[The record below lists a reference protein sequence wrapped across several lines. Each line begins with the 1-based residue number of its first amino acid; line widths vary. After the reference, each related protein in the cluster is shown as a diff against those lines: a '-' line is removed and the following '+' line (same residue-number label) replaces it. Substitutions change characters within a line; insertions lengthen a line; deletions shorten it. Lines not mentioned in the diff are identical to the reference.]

1 MDSISPI
8 DGRYS
13 NKTQELQSYF
23 SEKTLFSHRINI
35 EIKYFHS
42 FLKTIF
48 NIDISHFLN
57 KYELTDTDYY
67 IIKNIE
73 KTLNHD
79 VKSVEYFLKN
89 KLELYPDLL
98 KYKEFIHFGL
108 TSEDINS
115 TSYMSMIKNCIEDII
130 NPILLN
136 IINTLKTLC
145 DNLCIMTS
153 YTHGQPASITTIDKE
168 LYVFIYRLEKIMK
181 IQNNYSAKMGGS
193 SGNLTVHNIC
203 YSEVDWNE
211 FFNNFMKTKLNLH
224 RNIYT
229 TQIDNYDDLS
239 AIFFKYLSINN
250 VLIDLVQDIWLYI
263 SKNFIKLKCINN
275 EVGSSA
281 MPQKINPINFE
292 NAEANL
298 MLANNLFYFFIDKI
312 TKSRLQRDLTGS
324 SIYRNFG
331 TAFSYCLISYK
342 SLLDGLN
349 RIDINKS
356 VIQNDFE
363 NNIII
368 LSEIIAGLLKK
379 EGKDGYQ
386 LLKDFTRGKNINKSE
401 LKEFILNNLNKTHST
416 YLIDKFFNN

>member
-1 MDSISPI
+1 MNNISSI
-8 DGRYS
+8 DGRYE
-13 NKTQELQSYF
+13 NKTTELKNYF
-23 SEKTLFSHRINI
+23 SEKTLFSYRINI
-35 EIKYFHS
+35 ELKYFYTIIN
-42 FLKTIF
+42 TIF
-48 NIDISHFLN
+48 NIDLSHFLN
-57 KYELTDTDYY
+57 TYEFTDNDYKT
-67 IIKNIE
+67 IKNIE

-79 VKSVEYFLKN
+79 VKAIEYFLKQ

-115 TSYMSMIKNCIEDII
+115 CSYMCMIKNCIEDII
-130 NPILLN
+130 NPIIIT
-136 IINTLKTLC
+136 IINTLKSICMNFDFT
-145 DNLCIMTS
+145 MTS
-153 YTHGQPASITTIDKE
+153 YTHGQPASITTLDKE
-168 LYVFIYRLEKIMK
+168 FKVFIYRLEKIMNIK
-181 IQNNYSAKMGGS
+181 NNYSSKMGGS
-193 SGNLTVHNIC
+193 SGNLTVHKIC
-203 YSEVDWNE
+203 YPDIKWDD
-211 FFNNFMKTKLNLH
+211 FFNNFMETELNLK
-224 RNIYT
+224 RNLYT

-331 TAFSYCLISYK
+331 SAFSYCLISYK
-342 SLLDGLN
+342 SLLEGLS

-356 VIQNDFE
+356 VIKEDFSH
-363 NNIII
+363 NIII

-379 EGKDGYQ
+379 KGLDGYEI
-386 LLKDFTRGKNINKSE
+386 LKDFTRGKSINKSI
-401 LKEFILNNLNKTHST
+401 LKQFILDNLNENDINFLLNT
-416 YLIDKFFNN
+416 YF

>member
-1 MDSISPI
+1 MDNISPI
-8 DGRYS
+8 DGRYE
-13 NKTQELQSYF
+13 NKTTELKNYF
-23 SEKTLFSHRINI
+23 SEKTLFSYRINI
-35 EIKYFHS
+35 ELKYFYTIIN
-42 FLKTIF
+42 TIF
-48 NIDISHFLN
+48 NIDLSYFLN
-57 KYELTDTDYY
+57 TYEFTDNDYKT
-67 IIKNIE
+67 IKNIE

-79 VKSVEYFLKN
+79 VKAIEYFLKK

-115 TSYMSMIKNCIEDII
+115 CSYMCMIKNCIEDII
-130 NPILLN
+130 NPIIVT
-136 IINTLKTLC
+136 IINTLKTIC
-145 DNLCIMTS
+145 MNFDFTMTS
-153 YTHGQPASITTIDKE
+153 YTHGQPASVTTLDKE
-168 LYVFIYRLEKIMK
+168 FKVFIYRLEKIMNIK
-181 IQNNYSAKMGGS
+181 NNYSSKMGGS
-193 SGNLTVHNIC
+193 SGNLTVHKIC
-203 YSEVDWNE
+203 YPDIKWDD
-211 FFNNFMKTKLNLH
+211 FFNNFMESELNLK
-224 RNIYT
+224 RNLYT

-331 TAFSYCLISYK
+331 SAFSYCLISYK
-342 SLLDGLN
+342 SLLEGLS

-356 VIQNDFE
+356 VIKEDF
-363 NNIII
+363 NHNIII

-379 EGKDGYQ
+379 KGLDGYEI
-386 LLKDFTRGKNINKSE
+386 LKDFTRGKSINKSI
-401 LKEFILNNLNKTHST
+401 LKQFILDNLNENDSNFLLNT
-416 YLIDKFFNN
+416 YF

>member
-1 MDSISPI
+1 MNNISPI
-8 DGRYS
+8 DGRYET
-13 NKTQELQSYF
+13 KTNELQNYF
-23 SEKTLFSHRINI
+23 SEKTLFSYRINI
-35 EIKYFHS
+35 ELKYFY
-42 FLKTIF
+42 KIINTIF
-48 NIDISHFLN
+48 DIDSSKFLN
-57 KYELTDTDYY
+57 TYVFTDNDYKT
-67 IIKNIE
+67 IKNIE
-73 KTLNHD
+73 KTVNHD
-79 VKSVEYFLKN
+79 VKAVEYFLKQ
-89 KLELYPDLL
+89 KLKLYPDLL

-115 TSYMSMIKNCIEDII
+115 CSYMCMIKNCIEDII
-130 NPILLN
+130 NPLIVT
-136 IINTLKTLC
+136 IINTLKSISMNF
-145 DNLCIMTS
+145 DFIMTS
-153 YTHGQPASITTIDKE
+153 YTHGQPASVTTLNKE
-168 LYVFIYRLEKIMK
+168 FKVFIYRLEKIMNIK
-181 IQNNYSAKMGGS
+181 NNYSSKMGGS
-193 SGNLTVHNIC
+193 SGNLTVHKVC
-203 YSEVDWNE
+203 YPDINWED
-211 FFNNFMKTKLNLH
+211 FFNNFMDSELNLK
-224 RNIYT
+224 RNLYT

-331 TAFSYCLISYK
+331 LAFSYCLISYK
-342 SLLDGLN
+342 SLLEGLS

-356 VIQNDFE
+356 VIKEDF
-363 NNIII
+363 NHNIII

-379 EGKDGYQ
+379 RGLDGYEI
-386 LLKDFTRGKNINKSE
+386 LKDFTRGKSINKSI
-401 LKEFILNNLNKTHST
+401 LKEFILDNLNENDSNFLLNT
-416 YLIDKFFNN
+416 YF